1 MATQQDL
8 SAFGLEQRRYSFEEW
23 RAIEER
29 TEERFEY
36 LDGQLVYWRDMA
48 GGSPTHALIS
58 GNLNYELGR
67 IVRLPQLASI

>member
-29 TEERFEY
+29 FEY
-36 LDGQLVYWRDMA
+36 LDGQLVYWRAMA